1 MSANMRTRKTFLRFA
16 GLGAAF
22 AMVIAAC
29 GTPDDSDGDDSAP
42 STTDAA
48 ASGAASTTTEAAP
61 DVSAA
66 VGTLPEGPS
75 ALQSRFD
82 DAFPEPLVDPSE
94 IIPGGPPPDGIP
106 PIEDPTFL
114 NVTDALDLLPAA
126 EPVIALEING
136 DARAYPV
143 RVLIW
148 HEIVNDTVGDVPVSV
163 TYCPLCN
170 SAVSYRREVRGV
182 ETTFGTSGSLFASAL
197 VMYDRATESLW
208 THFDGR
214 AVVGVLAGDQ
224 LEAIS
229 SPLLS
234 WEDFRST
241 YPDGLVLDPDATG
254 FSRRYGSN
262 PYQGYDDPDT
272 DPFLFRGVPDGRAQ
286 AKQRVVGVT
295 HNDEGA
301 AYSIEFVSGGAA
313 KATNV
318 QLGGDDL
325 VIFWKAGQAT
335 ALESGEIAGG
345 RDVGSVGVFRAQVDG
360 ETLTF
365 AAEGDRFLDEQTG
378 SEWLLSGE
386 AVDGPV
392 AGSRLERLN
401 HLDTFWF
408 AWATY
413 QPGTALVETS

>member
-1 MSANMRTRKTFLRFA
+1 MSTDRTILRFA

-22 AMVIAAC
+22 ALLVAAC
-29 GTPDDSDGDDSAP
+29 GAPDDAESAAP
-42 STTDAA
+42 SPSTSDAA
-48 ASGAASTTTEAAP
+48 SSSAAPTTTPAEP
-61 DVSAA
+61 EVTAA
-66 VGTLPEGPS
+66 VGVLPEGPS
-75 ALQSRFD
+75 ALQTRSAD
-82 DAFPEPLVDPSE
+82 EFPEPLVDPSE
-94 IIPGGPPPDGIP
+94 IISGGPPPDGIP
-106 PIEDPTFL
+106 PIEDPVFL
-114 NVTDALDLLPAA
+114 NVAEALDLLPAA
-126 EPVIALEING
+126 EPVVVLEING

-229 SPLLS
+229 SPLLA
-234 WEDFRST
+234 WEDFRTT

-262 PYQGYDDPDT
+262 PYQGYDDPET
-272 DPFLFRGVPDGRAQ
+272 DPFLFRGVPDGRAR

-318 QLGGDDL
+318 RLGGDDL
-325 VIFWKAGQAT
+325 VILWKAGQAT
-335 ALESGEIAGG
+335 ALESDEIAAG
-345 RDVGSVGVFRAQVDG
+345 RDVGSVGVFRAEVDG
-360 ETLTF
+360 VTLTF
-365 AAEGDRFLDEQTG
+365 GTEGDRFLDEQTG

-386 AVDGPV
+386 AVDGPL
-392 AGSRLERLN
+392 AGSRLDRIN

>member
-1 MSANMRTRKTFLRFA
+1 MKTHQMIIRFG

-22 AMVIAAC
+22 ALVVAAC
-29 GTPDDSDGDDSAP
+29 GTPDDADGDDPTP
-42 STTDAA
+42 STADA
-48 ASGAASTTTEAAP
+48 AASTTTSDSPE
-61 DVSAA
+61 VTAA
-66 VGTLPEGPS
+66 VGVLPDGPS
-75 ALQSRFD
+75 ALQTRSAD
-82 DAFPEPLVDPSE
+82 EFPEPLVDPSE
-94 IIPGGPPPDGIP
+94 IISGGPPPDGIP

-114 NVTDALDLLPAA
+114 NVADALDLLPAA
-126 EPVIALEING
+126 EPIVALEING

-214 AVVGVLAGDQ
+214 AVVGLLAGDQ

-229 SPLLS
+229 SPLLA
-234 WEDFRST
+234 WEDFRTT

-262 PYQGYDDPDT
+262 PYQGYDDPQT
-272 DPFLFRGVPDGRAQ
+272 DPFLFRGAPDGRAL

-335 ALESGEIAGG
+335 ALESNEIAAG
-345 RDVGSVGVFRAQVDG
+345 RDVGSVGVFRAEVDG

-365 AAEGDRFLDEQTG
+365 VTEDDRFLDEQTG
-378 SEWLLSGE
+378 SQWLLSGE
-386 AVDGPV
+386 AVDGPL
-392 AGSRLERLN
+392 AGSKLERIN

-413 QPGTALVETS
+413 QPGTALIETS

>member
-1 MSANMRTRKTFLRFA
+1 MLRFA

-22 AMVIAAC
+22 ALVVAAC
-29 GTPDDSDGDDSAP
+29 GTTDDADGDASSPSTSDGVS
-42 STTDAA
+42 STK
-48 ASGAASTTTEAAP
+48 ASTTTTTEP
-61 DVSAA
+61 EVTPA
-66 VGTLPEGPS
+66 VGVLPEGPS
-75 ALQSRFD
+75 ALETRAAD
-82 DAFPEPLVDPSE
+82 EFPEPLVNPGE

-106 PIEDPTFL
+106 PIEDPVFL
-114 NVTDALDLLPAA
+114 DVADSLDLLPGA
-126 EPVIALEING
+126 EPVVALEING

-170 SAVSYRREVRGV
+170 SAVTYRREVRGV

-229 SPLLS
+229 SPLLA
-234 WEDFRST
+234 WEDFRTT
-241 YPDGLVLDPDATG
+241 YPDGLVLDPGATG
-254 FSRRYGSN
+254 FSRRYGAN
-262 PYQGYDDPDT
+262 PYQGYDDPET
-272 DPFLFRGVPDGRAQ
+272 DPFLFRGVPDNRAL
-286 AKQRVVGVT
+286 AKQRVVGIN
-295 HNDEGA
+295 HNDEA
-301 AYSIEFVSGGAA
+301 VAYSIGVVSEGEA

-318 QLGGDDL
+318 QVGGDDL
-325 VIFWKAGQAT
+325 AIFWKAGQAT
-335 ALESGEIAGG
+335 ALEAGEVGEG
-345 RDVGSVGVFRAQVDG
+345 RDVGSVSVFRAEVDG

-365 AAEGDRFLDEQTG
+365 VADGNRFLDEQTR
-378 SEWLLSGE
+378 SEWLLSGA
-386 AVDGPV
+386 AVEGPL
-392 AGSRLERLN
+392 AGSSLERIN

-413 QPGTALVETS
+413 QPGTALIENP

>member
-1 MSANMRTRKTFLRFA
+1 MSTSMNTRQTVFRFA
-16 GLGAAF
+16 GLSAAF
-22 AMVIAAC
+22 ALVVAAC
-29 GTPDDSDGDDSAP
+29 GTPDDADGDTPSP
-42 STTDAA
+42 STSDAA
-48 ASGAASTTTEAAP
+48 SSSAVPTTTPADPE
-61 DVSAA
+61 VTAA
-66 VGTLPEGPS
+66 VGVLPEGPS
-75 ALQSRFD
+75 ALQTQSAD
-82 DAFPEPLVDPSE
+82 EFPEPLVDPSE
-94 IIPGGPPPDGIP
+94 IISGGPPPDGIP
-106 PIEDPTFL
+106 PIEDPVF
-114 NVTDALDLLPAA
+114 VDVADALDLLPAA
-126 EPVIALEING
+126 EPVVALEING

-143 RVLIW
+143 RILIW

-224 LEAIS
+224 LEAIP
-229 SPLLS
+229 SPLLA
-234 WEDFRST
+234 WEEFRTT

-262 PYQGYDDPDT
+262 PYLGYDDPET
-272 DPFLFRGVPDGRAQ
+272 VPFLFRGVPDGRAQ

-301 AYSIEFVSGGAA
+301 AYSIEFVSGGVA
-313 KATNV
+313 KATNT

-325 VIFWKAGQAT
+325 VILWKAGQAT
-335 ALESGEIAGG
+335 ALESGEISGG

-365 AAEGDRFLDEQTG
+365 VAEGERFLDEQTR

-386 AVDGPV
+386 AVDGPL
-392 AGSRLERLN
+392 AGSRLERIN

-413 QPGTALVETS
+413 QPGTALVGTS